1 MTQNFDRTQG
11 YFEGSR
17 QVHLPDVYPPFLFR
31 EVHANHGVVAC
42 EGSMFKSKFANA
54 LTTMM
59 IGSLG
64 LASAENKLSVA
75 YAGDAGHMDD
85 LIEWMCA
92 RYTRESLVITR
103 SLESQ
108 QLLSGLGVPNEL
120 GADTAWTFEPRPP
133 DYARST
139 LRKAG
144 WDEKTPIL
152 VLCPIHPFV
161 WPVRASVAKYI
172 AAATTGAYK
181 DSQYRTVY
189 FFESGAE
196 VDRKFN
202 HYVAGYAQAA
212 KAFLQRHKVFPILVA
227 MERLDAVACRAIE
240 KEIPGTP
247 IFTSDDYDMFE
258 LVSILRACSYMVSSR
273 YHGIVTCMPAGVVSA
288 GVTMDERIRNLMRE
302 RGHQHLL
309 LNVDDPDLGP
319 KLLDVMEKLVREA
332 ESVRDSI
339 GRTVVSQSE
348 SHVAHGHFLRRRS
361 SQNVSG
367 IPAAQ
372 GRAQLGRQFA
382 AVSATLRKLVEGY
395 DSSAVS
401 RHSWP
406 AASLN
411 VPSVCFACFTR
422 AISDAM
428 PNFLENTFAQLA
440 AGSGRVVLR
449 EIRGDEVR
457 QRLRRGTSRS
467 GRGAYAPI
475 FAVPACSP
483 VIVVRLLAPNSIRWA
498 AIDLALMAEGL
509 VVVPL
514 YSRQAPAE
522 LATMMKDCTP
532 RCCFASDAC
541 PRGSCD
547 ASLERRPEAASPRPV
562 RRNSAKARIAH
573 KELPIFPIPARRRP
587 RHHHL
592 HLRNLRRTQGRL
604 PQHEKSRPH
613 AFLHHQ
619 LDRSARQ
626 NHEPDRVFQYL
637 LSISPH
643 PGSS

>member
-1 MTQNFDRTQG
+1 MTDFLLVAWVSAMIELRCFAWKFGIGKRWTSGEKLKLLFAGYNGTRNTGSDVRVQETLRQIRHVLGAENVDFSVMTQNFDRTQG

-31 EVHANHGVVAC
+31 EVHGNHGVVAC

-85 LIEWMCA
+85 LIEWMCS

-133 DYARST
+133 DYARNT

-144 WDEKTPIL
+144 WDEKSPIL

-196 VDRKFN
+196 VERKFN
-202 HYVAGYAQAA
+202 HYVAGYVQAA

-258 LVSILRACSYMVSSR
+258 LVSILRACTYMVSSR

-309 LNVDDPDLGP
+309 LEVDDPDLGP
-319 KLLDVMEKLVREA
+319 KLLDVMEKLVVEA
-332 ESVRDSI
+332 DSIRDSI
-339 GRTVVSQSE
+339 GRTVVSNLKAMSRMAIFFE
-348 SHVAHGHFLRRRS
+348 DELRKIYPEFPLRKGVLS
-361 SQNVSG
+361 WEDNLPPFSDN
-367 IPAAQ
+367 
-372 GRAQLGRQFA
+372 
-382 AVSATLRKLVEGY
+382 LRKLVEEY
-395 DSSAVS
+395 DSSPAV
-401 RHSWP
+401 
-406 AASLN
+406 
-411 VPSVCFACFTR
+411 
-422 AISDAM
+422 
-428 PNFLENTFAQLA
+428 LA
-440 AGSGRVVLR
+440 AGR
-449 EIRGDEVR
+449 
-457 QRLRRGTSRS
+457 
-467 GRGAYAPI
+467 
-475 FAVPACSP
+475 
-483 VIVVRLLAPNSIRWA
+483 
-498 AIDLALMAEGL
+498 
-509 VVVPL
+509 
-514 YSRQAPAE
+514 
-522 LATMMKDCTP
+522 
-532 RCCFASDAC
+532 
-541 PRGSCD
+541 
-547 ASLERRPEAASPRPV
+547 
-562 RRNSAKARIAH
+562 
-573 KELPIFPIPARRRP
+573 
-587 RHHHL
+587 
-592 HLRNLRRTQGRL
+592 
-604 PQHEKSRPH
+604 
-613 AFLHHQ
+613 
-619 LDRSARQ
+619 
-626 NHEPDRVFQYL
+626 
-637 LSISPH
+637 
-643 PGSS
+643 